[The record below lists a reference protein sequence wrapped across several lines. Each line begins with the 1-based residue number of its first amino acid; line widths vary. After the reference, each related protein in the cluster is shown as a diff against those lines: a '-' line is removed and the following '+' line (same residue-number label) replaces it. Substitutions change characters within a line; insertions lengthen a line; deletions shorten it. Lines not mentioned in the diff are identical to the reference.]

1 MSVKLTRA
9 QVAQMLHITPKTL
22 AVWERSG
29 RIPAPERDWRGWR
42 LYDEAAVQAV
52 RTALGSAPQPPPSS
66 AGTGPEPGPM
76 QISARNALRGVVRE
90 ITGDGVLCEVTLDLG
105 DGREIVS
112 VITRASAERLGLK
125 PGVESTALIK
135 STEVLLAR

>member
-1 MSVKLTRA
+1 MSVKLSRA

-22 AVWERSG
+22 AVWEKSG

-42 LYDEAAVQAV
+42 VYDEAAVTAV
-52 RTALGSAPQPPPSS
+52 RAALGLTTSPPQ
-66 AGTGPEPGPM
+66 TRPEDATM
-76 QISARNALRGVVRE
+76 QISARNRLVGIVGE

-105 DGREIVS
+105 NGQEIVS
-112 VITRASAERLGLK
+112 VITRSSAERLGLK
-125 PGVESTALIK
+125 PGVQATALIK